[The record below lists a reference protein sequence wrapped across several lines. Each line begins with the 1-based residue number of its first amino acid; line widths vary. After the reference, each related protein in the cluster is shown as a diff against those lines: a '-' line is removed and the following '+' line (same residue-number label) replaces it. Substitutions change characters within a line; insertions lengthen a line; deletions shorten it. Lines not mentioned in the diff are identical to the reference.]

1 MASLMNDFI
10 NIGPR
15 TSLFTP
21 QNPTSG
27 QLVIICTWLGA
38 ARKHIS
44 KYSALYR
51 KIASG
56 ARILLI
62 ESNVPILISSYVR
75 QRDAIKPAISAVLDT
90 LKECDIGTAPSENTE
105 AVSNEKK
112 NVNNDNQHGSV
123 PSNLN

>member
-1 MASLMNDFI
+1 MNDFI

-44 KYSALYR
+44 KYIALYR
-51 KIASG
+51 KLASG

-75 QRDAIKPAISAVLDT
+75 QRDAIKPLVLANSEAI
-90 LKECDIGTAPSENTE
+90 
-105 AVSNEKK
+105 
-112 NVNNDNQHGSV
+112 
-123 PSNLN
+123 